1 MSTTVMTLIVT
12 GIGMAAQVL
21 MVGIIWE
28 LRKQRH
34 AAEELNEILRRGG
47 KL

>member
-12 GIGMAAQVL
+12 GIGMAAQLL

-28 LRKQRH
+28 LRMQ
-34 AAEELNEILRRGG
+34 RRG
-47 KL
+47 KS